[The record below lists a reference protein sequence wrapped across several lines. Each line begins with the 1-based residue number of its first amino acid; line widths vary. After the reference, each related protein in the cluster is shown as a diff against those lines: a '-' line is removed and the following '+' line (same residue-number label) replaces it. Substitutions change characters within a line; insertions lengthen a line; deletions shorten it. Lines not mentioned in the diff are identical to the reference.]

1 MEDFFNESLEEN
13 EALDFGKYIHAV
25 LRRWWMVLG
34 IFLLISIPWYFHV
47 DSQPPIYEAEALIG
61 FEDIGA
67 GISEVVKENR
77 MLKMKSRTFAE
88 EATAKLGLTLEVR
101 NKKDADTLFVR
112 QDVFRKFFTTKETES
127 GQYRLNIYP
136 HQHVSLYCKNAKLEK
151 YDLLDS
157 LRIQKVE
164 EHQFSFNDITFYLK
178 PSILDYHGY
187 IDFRVN
193 DFRNTV
199 RSLVNRE
206 EIWSSE
212 SGNLMRIRLKDKDPY
227 LVYQTTNM
235 LAENFVAKSNEMQ
248 KENTQYIRNYLQEQ
262 LQYAQKDLNQSDT
275 ELKKFNEN
283 YLKGIDKTTE
293 LVFEEIEALEAENK
307 TLSLYLDEINL
318 INSKL
323 DPSIDSFDPVL
334 TIEVIYNQLV
344 QHELFANDPSMVLL
358 HDEYRALIEKRSE
371 ALEDGMP
378 KSNPEIIEIS
388 TAMRA
393 LEDKIFNEALNVV
406 EKTKRKISKQEIQID
421 SLQGLL
427 NHLPTEQL
435 RLAKLARQRR
445 INEDIHNMYLKR
457 YKEAQIS
464 EAVIKEQAYILDP
477 AIMPIGPLA
486 SSKNKQFIMGA
497 MFGLGL
503 GVGLALLLEILDKRI
518 HTRDDVKKHL
528 KLPLLGTIPKVKFD
542 EYELQDSEKT
552 KSISSQIVTHDYS
565 PTPVGEAYRAL
576 RTSLLFNKDM
586 GKIKTLIIGSASPG
600 EGKSFTAA
608 NLAITMA
615 QQKSKTLLIDAD
627 LRRGV
632 LHNTFNVPK
641 KPGLTNYLTGAVSLD
656 DILNETYVPNLSLI
670 SCGAMIPNP
679 SELLGS
685 KSMQRFVE
693 GISKRFDFVIF
704 DTPPLY
710 AASDAVILGSLV
722 DGVAILV
729 RSGITNRE
737 RVQRK
742 MELFRNVKI
751 RTLGVILNCAGV
763 EVAHDGYSYY
773 AY

>member
-1 MEDFFNESLEEN
+1 MEDFFNETVEEN
-13 EALDFGKYIHAV
+13 ESLDFGRYIHAI
-25 LRRWWMVLG
+25 LSRWWLVLG
-34 IFLLISIPWYFHV
+34 LFLIIFIPWYLHV
-47 DSQPPIYEAEALIG
+47 DNQPPVYEAEALIG
-61 FEDIGA
+61 FEDLA
-67 GISEVVKENR
+67 GNISKGVIESR
-77 MLKMKSRTFAE
+77 MLKMRSRTFAE
-88 EATAKLGLTLEVR
+88 EAAAKLGLALELL
-101 NKKDADTLFVR
+101 NHKDADTTFIR
-112 QDVFRKFFTTKETES
+112 QDVFHTFSTTKSPEAGE
-127 GQYRLNIYP
+127 YKINIYP
-136 HQHVSLYCKNAKLEK
+136 YNYMSLYYENEK
-151 YDLLDS
+151 IDS
-157 LRIQKVE
+157 LKIVDVNN
-164 EHQFSFNDITFYLK
+164 HVFDFNDVTFSLN
-178 PSILDYHGY
+178 PAILNYRGE
-187 IDFRVN
+187 IDFKVH
-193 DFRNTV
+193 DFRSTV
-199 RSLVNRE
+199 RSLVARE
-206 EIWSSE
+206 VIWSSE
-212 SGNLMRIRLKDKDPY
+212 SGNLMSIKLKDKNPHI
-227 LVYQTTNM
+227 VYQTTNM
-235 LAENFVAKSNEMQ
+235 LAEMFVAKSLEMQ
-248 KENTQYIRNYLQEQ
+248 KENSQYMKNYLQEQ
-262 LQYAQKDLNQSDT
+262 LSIAQKDLNSSDAAVRV
-275 ELKKFNEN
+275 FNEN
-283 YLKGIDKTTE
+283 YLEGLDKTTE
-293 LVFEEIEALEAENK
+293 KVLEEIEELESDNQ
-307 TLSLYLDEINL
+307 TMNLYLDELSL

-323 DPSIDSFDPVL
+323 DPSIDSFDPEL
-334 TIEVIYNQLV
+334 TIEVIYRQLV
-344 QHELFANDPSMVLL
+344 QHPIFEDERAMVLL
-358 HDEYRALIEKRSE
+358 HDEYRVLSEKRDE
-371 ALEDGMP
+371 ALEEGIP
-378 KSNPEIIEIS
+378 KSNPEIIEIG
-388 TAMRA
+388 TAMRS
-393 LEDKIFNEALNVV
+393 LEDRIYEESLAVI
-406 EKTKRKISKQEIQID
+406 EKTKKKITKQEGQID
-421 SLQGLL
+421 SLQKKL
-427 NHLPTEQL
+427 NHLPGEQL
-435 RLAKLARQRR
+435 RLAKLVRRRR
-445 INEDIHNMYLKR
+445 INEDLYNLLLKR

-464 EAVIKEQAYILDP
+464 EAVMTEQAFILDP
-477 AIMPIGPLA
+477 AIMPVSPLA
-486 SSKNKQFIMGA
+486 SDKNKQLLMGA
-497 MFGLGL
+497 ILSLGL

-518 HTRDDVKKHL
+518 RTRDDVKKYL
-528 KLPLLGTIPKVKFD
+528 KMPLLGTIPRVKFD

-576 RTSLLFNKDM
+576 RTSLLFNKDI

-641 KPGLTNYLTGAVSLD
+641 KPGLTNYLTGMVSLD

-742 MELFRNVKI
+742 MELFQNVKI